1 MTWETM
7 TQEERDRAAID
18 GRANGKSASQIGAMY
33 GTTRNAIIGYWNRAK
48 NRGHILPRVGS
59 AKPTPPNG
67 KRKHEPNPEP
77 MPTPKPP
84 PRPEPDRI
92 AVPPRM
98 PVDRTDW
105 TTQCRPPLAGV
116 PPVSLIDLPNREGV
130 RCRFPVTGGYCGA
143 PSGAAMYCPDH
154 HGFVYTKRPPDEGR
168 PVQYGAAKKRQLS
181 STPSR

>member
-7 TQEERDRAAID
+7 TQAERDRAAID
-18 GRANGKSASQIGAMY
+18 GRANGKSASQIAAMY
-33 GTTRNAIIGYWNRAK
+33 GTTKNAIIGYWGRVK
-48 NRGHILPRVGS
+48 NRGHVLPPVGS
-59 AKPTPPNG
+59 AKPKPKPVRAP
-67 KRKHEPNPEP
+67 K
-77 MPTPKPP
+77 PKPP

-92 AVPPRM
+92 AVPPPM

-116 PPVSLIDLPNREGV
+116 PPVSLVDLPNREGV

-143 PSGAAMYCPDH
+143 PSGEAMYCPDH
-154 HGFVYTKRPPDEGR
+154 HGFVYAKRPPDEGR
-168 PVQYGAAKKRQLS
+168 PVQYGAKKKRQLF